1 MVAIDAAHIYPW
13 CAFGEKSTERV
24 KKFWDIL
31 QMFWKEEVVEE
42 WQRPLFVDPNTPYR
56 GTENVANMISLT
68 STLHR
73 FYSDGAFALRPIQ
86 ISNDKTKLELEF
98 HWLVIEER
106 KPDAMNL
113 LDRPQSSLARR
124 ESGKGYGPFLR
135 YATLLTS
142 GTRFTMTTDD
152 SVNKPLPDPSL
163 MTLQWHLQRV
173 LAMSGA
179 AGWSDE
185 DFENEGD
192 EEDNGDDGDD
202 GDDTGGMSSRDIK
215 RWRREVPR
223 STSDHE
229 QTVG

>member
-1 MVAIDAAHIYPW
+1 
-13 CAFGEKSTERV
+13 
-24 KKFWDIL
+24 
-31 QMFWKEEVVEE
+31 
-42 WQRPLFVDPNTPYR
+42 
-56 GTENVANMISLT
+56 
-68 STLHR
+68 
-73 FYSDGAFALRPIQ
+73 
-86 ISNDKTKLELEF
+86 
-98 HWLVIEER
+98 VIEER
-106 KPDAMNL
+106 KLDTEVNL

-142 GTRFTMTTDD
+142 GTRFIMTTDD
-152 SVNKPLPDPSL
+152 PANKPLPDPGL
-163 MTLQWHLQRV
+163 MALQWHLQRV

-185 DFENEGD
+185 DFGNVGDDGDDGEDGD
-192 EEDNGDDGDD
+192 EEDNEDDGDD

-223 STSDHE
+223 PTLDHE